1 MGREFLCGEES
12 ICGQSLMRV
21 WGHAPTENVR
31 CSEIISVAPYK
42 THIIQE
48 PKIKYGVD
56 SSFVKTDPGE
66 SYSSCPPYSKSPCM
80 SLNL

>member
-48 PKIKYGVD
+48 PKIKYGVGGGGG
-56 SSFVKTDPGE
+56 GE
-66 SYSSCPPYSKSPCM
+66 FLEIKGGGGEM
-80 SLNL
+80 LE